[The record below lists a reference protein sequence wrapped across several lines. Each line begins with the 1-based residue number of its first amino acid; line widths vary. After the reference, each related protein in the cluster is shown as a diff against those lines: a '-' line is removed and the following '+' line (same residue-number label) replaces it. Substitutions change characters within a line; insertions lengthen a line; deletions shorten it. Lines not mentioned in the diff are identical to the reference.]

1 MSFRTSV
8 AAFSREIA
16 RNLKICENGGHIKKQ
31 DGRHFRDFLMMP
43 FNCYTPKTWV

>member
-1 MSFRTSV
+1 MSFCGIFMQNR
-8 AAFSREIA
+8 AK
-16 RNLKICENGGHIKKQ
+16 NLKIHENVGHIKKQ